1 MDIYFCIYT
10 AMKRAWRI
18 VLWIIV
24 VVGLSVVG
32 FYNGMVQL
40 EEEIKSVEAQVDNM
54 YERRKDL
61 VPQVAAV
68 VKKYAEYEQG
78 TLSGIV
84 ALRSQNQN
92 LQTLNEMAAKGD
104 VKSSE
109 FSSLLAST
117 MGGLK
122 ITLEAYPELK
132 ADTQFTN
139 LYTTLEGSENRIRT
153 AIKDYNDRIVPYNLK
168 VRSFPWGKIFSW
180 LFGFEQRDRITPPD
194 DKEIKEV
201 PNVEE
206 LLK

>member
-1 MDIYFCIYT
+1 
-10 AMKRAWRI
+10 MKRAWWI

-24 VVGLSVVG
+24 VIGLSVVG
-32 FYNGMVQL
+32 FYNGMVQSD
-40 EEEIKSVEAQVDNM
+40 EEIKSVQAQVDNM

-68 VKKYAEYEQG
+68 VKKYTEYEQG

-92 LQTLNEMAAKGD
+92 LQALNEMAAKGD

-153 AIKDYNDRIVPYNLK
+153 AIKDYNDRIVEYNLQ
-168 VRSFPWGKIFSW
+168 VRSFPWWKLFSGM
-180 LFGFEQRDRITPPD
+180 FGFSQKERILPPE
-194 DKEIKEV
+194 DKDIKEV
-201 PNVEE
+201 PDVEE

>member
-1 MDIYFCIYT
+1 M
-10 AMKRAWRI
+10 
-18 VLWIIV
+18 

-168 VRSFPWGKIFSW
+168 VRSFP
-180 LFGFEQRDRITPPD
+180 R
-194 DKEIKEV
+194 
-201 PNVEE
+201 
-206 LLK
+206 